1 MSNDVSFSV
10 EELLAVI
17 IWSQGGRIKVPT
29 IDFTEAEINGKI
41 IAIDQLNEG
50 RVICL
55 SLQDEEEVVY
65 DEGN

>member
-29 IDFTEAEINGKI
+29 IDFTEAEITGKI